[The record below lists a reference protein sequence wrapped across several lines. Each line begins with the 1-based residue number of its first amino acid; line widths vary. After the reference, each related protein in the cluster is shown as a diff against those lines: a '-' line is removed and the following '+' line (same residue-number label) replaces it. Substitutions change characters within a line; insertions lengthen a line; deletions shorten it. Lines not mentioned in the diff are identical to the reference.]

1 MILKDLKDNL
11 ISTINSSNL
20 SIDAVY
26 FVLKDLMNDIDGLYQ
41 QEIQKELQEKMQEIQ
56 KEQENDKSVQ
66 KIKKEKTIDKFFEPV
81 DEIEDKKKED

>member
-11 ISTINSSNL
+11 INTINSSNL

-66 KIKKEKTIDKFFEPV
+66 KIEKEKTMDDFFEPV

>member
-11 ISTINSSNL
+11 INTINSSNL

-26 FVLKDLMNDIDGLYQ
+26 FVLKDLMNDIDRLYQ
-41 QEIQKELQEKMQEIQ
+41 QETQKELQEKIQEIQ

-66 KIKKEKTIDKFFEPV
+66 KIEKEKTMDDFFEPV

>member
-11 ISTINSSNL
+11 INTINSSNL

-26 FVLKDLMNDIDGLYQ
+26 FVLKDLMNDIDRLYQ
-41 QEIQKELQEKMQEIQ
+41 QETQKELQEKMQEIQ

-66 KIKKEKTIDKFFEPV
+66 KIEKEKTMDDFFEPV